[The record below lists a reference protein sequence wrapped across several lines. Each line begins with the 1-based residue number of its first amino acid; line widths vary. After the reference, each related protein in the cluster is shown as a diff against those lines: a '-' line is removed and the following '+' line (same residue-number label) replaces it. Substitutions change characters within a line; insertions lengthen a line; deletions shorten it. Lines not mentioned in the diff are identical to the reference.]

1 MICAGAL
8 VAARVRVH
16 DTDHGRVLRAHA
28 YMDLQWTPDAPLE
41 VRLSGCGQVTG
52 DEVFARD
59 LLAAA
64 LHDGSAGIG
73 RVRFQLA
80 VPAPHYVPKLLV
92 TFDPG
97 DPGSRVYALKP
108 DPVQVFLRQTYDII
122 PAGEEQ
128 DYLPVSDAITA
139 LLRAA

>member
-1 MICAGAL
+1 MMWDGGE
-8 VAARVRVH
+8 VAVRVRAH
-16 DTDHGRVLRAHA
+16 DVDRGRVLPAQA
-28 YMDLQWTPDAPLE
+28 YVELRWSAAAPLE

-52 DEVFARD
+52 EEVFARD
-59 LLAAA
+59 LLADA
-64 LHDGSAGIG
+64 LGSGGAGVG

-97 DPGSRVYALKP
+97 DPGARVYAVKP
-108 DPVQVFLRQTYDII
+108 DPVQQFLQETFDLI
-122 PAGEEQ
+122 PAGQER
-128 DYLPVSDAITA
+128 DCVPSGDLITA

>member
-1 MICAGAL
+1 MWAGKE
-8 VAARVRVH
+8 VARLVRVH
-16 DTDHGRVLRAHA
+16 DVDRGRVLPA
-28 YMDLQWTPDAPLE
+28 YAYVELRWSAAAPLE

-73 RVRFQLA
+73 RVRFQLS